1 MTNKNPKKAPGPYRA
16 PSSNGAAAADGTP
29 RRRGLLD
36 GLFAPRV
43 AGTSSMPKIPASLW
57 RGTVAVLSTP
67 ATLVAVP
74 LIILVEWAAAV
85 ALGFQGPFSVF
96 ASALALPPI
105 GTGFDGGL
113 ATSLY
118 GAQTGL
124 FLLLGFVALRAVIM
138 SVLTAVIVQ
147 VLDEDRATLDALPRG
162 LRIIPTSLA
171 VGIID
176 MFLLTLSSILV
187 QILGGGIGLLLQI
200 GVLVAGLYLFV
211 FAPIM
216 AVAEGRSMP
225 ESLARGIRAARMPG
239 SGNLA
244 LAAIYVIPAIAITVV
259 PGLPGK
265 LIGVN
270 PTVGAW
276 VYVIAVNLIHLIF
289 LATFAFRYLSVS
301 DEVPE
306 PPEPRQR
313 RERRR

>member
-1 MTNKNPKKAPGPYRA
+1 MTNKNPKKGPGGYRA
-16 PSSNGAAAADGTP
+16 PSGNGAAAAEGAP

-36 GLFAPRV
+36 GLFAPRAV
-43 AGTSSMPKIPASLW
+43 GVSSMPKIPASLW

-67 ATLVAVP
+67 AIVVAVP
-74 LIILVEWAAAV
+74 LIVLMEWAAAV

-138 SVLTAVIVQ
+138 SLLTAVIVQ
-147 VLDEDRATLDALPRG
+147 VLDEDRVTPDVIRRG

-200 GVLVAGLYLFV
+200 GALVAGLYLFV

-276 VYVIAVNLIHLIF
+276 LYVIVVNLIQLIF
-289 LATFAFRYLSVS
+289 LATFAFRYLSVT